1 MTRAFRTAYLSLLIA
16 QSLALFLLEG
26 LLPVPFLA
34 PGAKLGLANIVT
46 LIALYTLPRWQD
58 VLLLLLV
65 RTALASLFGGG
76 PTVFLYLSLIHI

>member
-1 MTRAFRTAYLSLLIA
+1 MTRAFRTAYLALLIA

-46 LIALYTLPRWQD
+46 LIALYTLPR
-58 VLLLLLV
+58 
-65 RTALASLFGGG
+65 RR
-76 PTVFLYLSLIHI
+76 PHRLSLQCRRRHPEPLCHVAPKEG